1 MDAQFPTSQSE
12 LLRAARGS
20 DTQAAFAEKLG
31 VTKSS
36 LSRYENEKLGA
47 PTNVLNYC
55 LRAVANQLQ
64 VGHTSA
70 VEQALMLVRRAAET
84 LERATDGL
92 E

>member
-1 MDAQFPTSQSE
+1 MDSQFPTSQSE
-12 LLRAARGS
+12 LLRAARGR
-20 DTQAAFAEKLG
+20 DTQAAFAERLG

-64 VGHTSA
+64 DGHPSA
-70 VEQALMLVRRAAET
+70 VEHALMLVRRAAQT
-84 LERATDGL
+84 LEGAADA
-92 E
+92 